1 MSCEKLSKIL
11 STHFSIVL
19 MPFLRHSSVTAQLI
33 INIYGNFFSHLAT
46 SSRIKLCYQRA
57 GRVRTKW
64 RRKLDIHSS
73 WSRNWF
79 FSICKIAC
87 VHTIFPITY
96 VLSLPRLL
104 FCEISCNLKQF
115 FACAFHV
122 LFVCCIIAYTTKS
135 LNHLKVFLVTSKGW
149 TVTNPTN

>member
-1 MSCEKLSKIL
+1 MCWQNVVWKIVEDSLDSLFHCSYALPQTQLSHCSANYKYIWE
-11 STHFSIVL
+11 
-19 MPFLRHSSVTAQLI
+19 
-33 INIYGNFFSHLAT
+33 FFSHLAT

-79 FSICKIAC
+79 FSICNIAC

-122 LFVCCIIAYTTKS
+122 LFVCCIIAYKTKS
-135 LNHLKVFLVTSKGW
+135 LNHLKVF
-149 TVTNPTN
+149 